1 MKTTK
6 EKTLETQKA
15 EIQKRVKKILELS
28 DKKLIGYFE
37 LMVYSMERHLQK
49 KKEEGAL
56 HD

>member
-1 MKTTK
+1 MTATK
-6 EKTLETQKA
+6 DKTLETQKA

-49 KKEEGAL
+49 KKEEGEL